1 MTETPARRPPSSPS
15 PTRLRGRSPGLA
27 TGLLDG
33 AVAAA
38 LGLGASAVLAV
49 MLWISSPYPDSGPD
63 GALHVAAALWLLA
76 HGAELVRTDTLS
88 GVPAPVGVTPLLP
101 LALPVWLVHRA
112 ARDATDGGED
122 AVTPLVS
129 ARTAWTGVVLGYLAV
144 AAPAALYAAGGGLR
158 PAWGWAGVCVPLVAA
173 VGAGSGVWAAYGR
186 PACLVERALDRTP
199 AGVRGLVV
207 GPRERLGA
215 AVRAAAAGTAVLAG
229 GGALLSAVSLL
240 WHGGAAWDSLLGLT
254 EGWSGRFAVLLLCL
268 ALMPNAAVWGAAYAL
283 GPGFA
288 LGAGHAVTPLSSAP
302 ASVVPPFPLLAAV
315 PEAGPGSLLNWAALG
330 VPMAAGATVG
340 WWVAVAATAG
350 ERGEAWS
357 AGRTAGVAGWAG
369 ALCAVAVGGLAGAA
383 GGPLGTGVLERFG
396 PVWWQAGGAAAA
408 WAVAVGVPVAL
419 GVRGWRCRG
428 AREEPG
434 DGRGTPGAGKGDS
447 PAEEAAQGA
456 RDASAGRSPQGAR
469 DVPAEMVP
477 EGSRDAPAGE
487 PPEGTRDIRAGEP
500 PEGARDIPAWRM
512 PEGARDAR
520 SPEGPY
526 GHDGPHGRRGGGEGG
541 PFEAYDLLPEQREGP
556 EGSEVTRTS

>member
-1 MTETPARRPPSSPS
+1 MTETPARRPPSSP
-15 PTRLRGRSPGLA
+15 PLTRLRGRSPGLA

-38 LGLGASAVLAV
+38 LGLGAFAALAV
-49 MLWISSPYPDSGPD
+49 TLWISSPYPDSGPD

-101 LALPVWLVHRA
+101 LALPLWLVHRA

-122 AVTPLVS
+122 GATPLAS

-144 AAPAALYAAGGGLR
+144 AAPVALYAAGGGLR
-158 PAWGWAGVCVPLVAA
+158 PAWGWAGACVPLVAA

-186 PACLVERALDRTP
+186 PAGLVGRAPDMAP
-199 AGVRGLVV
+199 AGVRGLVA

-215 AVRAAAAGTAVLAG
+215 AVRAAAAGTAVLTG
-229 GGALLSAVSLL
+229 GGALLLAVSLL
-240 WHGGAAWDSLLGLT
+240 WHGGAAWNSLLGLT

-268 ALMPNAAVWGAAYAL
+268 ALVPNAAVWGAAYAL

-288 LGAGHAVTPLSSAP
+288 LGAGHAVTPLWSAP
-302 ASVVPPFPLLAAV
+302 APVVPPFPLLAAV
-315 PEAGPGSLLNWAALG
+315 PEAGPGSPLNWAALG

-350 ERGEAWS
+350 ERGGVWS

-428 AREEPG
+428 AREEP
-434 DGRGTPGAGKGDS
+434 
-447 PAEEAAQGA
+447 E
-456 RDASAGRSPQGAR
+456 AGRRAPGEGGGDVPAGESSQGAR

-487 PPEGTRDIRAGEP
+487 SS
-500 PEGARDIPAWRM
+500 EGARGIPAWRM

-526 GHDGPHGRRGGGEGG
+526 GHGGPRGPRGGGGDG
-541 PFEAYDLLPEQREGP
+541 PFEACDLLPEQREGP